1 MTDDK
6 LNNISR
12 AFAMVLITIICLL
25 VFLAKAFGQENH
37 PPSGQ
42 NSATHTHL
50 DDSFERFDNI
60 RLRPPGKIL
69 NVERVENGTKIEVLF
84 SSKHQIKYETLTLT
98 KETKGDA
105 VIKGHYVWIYLC
117 QEDGYV
123 YAIYNVTAEQKR
135 GLK

>member
-12 AFAMVLITIICLL
+12 AFAMALITIICIL
-25 VFLAKAFGQENH
+25 VFLAKAFGQDTGRNT
-37 PPSGQ
+37 G
-42 NSATHTHL
+42 NHTHSEN
-50 DDSFERFDNI
+50 SFERFDNI

-69 NVERVENGTKIEVLF
+69 NVERVESGTRIDVMF
-84 SSKHQIKYETLTLT
+84 STKNLLKYETLTLT

-105 VIKGHYVWIYLC
+105 VIKGGMFWIYLC

-123 YAIYNVTAEQKR
+123 YAVYSLTDPQKKA
-135 GLK
+135 LK